1 LTSPSISSLVMSCS
15 SVNPEI
21 KPSSSAM
28 GMLATRTT
36 RGSRVG
42 MCDATNR
49 QRARFGNASEFASLS
64 APSTTSRQRRNVPNF
79 VVKKRR
85 FPFLRRGQ
93 PPRRPLRPMVGV
105 NTNDEKLNYIRPC
118 FTCMTTFDHFTYDN

>member
-1 LTSPSISSLVMSCS
+1 MSCS

-28 GMLATRTT
+28 GMLATRAQ

-49 QRARFGNASEFASLS
+49 QRARFGNASGFASEAQSACISKTATFQISESEDVVFLS
-64 APSTTSRQRRNVPNF
+64 AADDRAPSSRPAGEEHE
-79 VVKKRR
+79 KRR
-85 FPFLRRGQ
+85 
-93 PPRRPLRPMVGV
+93 
-105 NTNDEKLNYIRPC
+105 LNYE
-118 FTCMTTFDHFTYDN
+118 TTNALHMKTFDRDRAAYDN

>member
-49 QRARFGNASEFASLS
+49 QRARFGNASEFASLTGAVHNVAPTAQRSKFCRKKTSFSLQPQKTTS
-64 APSTTSRQRRNVPNF
+64 APSSTPNSGR
-79 VVKKRR
+79 KH
-85 FPFLRRGQ
+85 
-93 PPRRPLRPMVGV
+93 
-105 NTNDEKLNYIRPC
+105 E
-118 FTCMTTFDHFTYDN
+118 

>member
-1 LTSPSISSLVMSCS
+1 MSCS

-28 GMLATRTT
+28 GMLATRAL

-49 QRARFGNASEFASLS
+49 QRARFGNASGFASEAQS
-64 APSTTSRQRRNVPNF
+64 ACQQDGNVPNF
-79 VVKKRR
+79 GEDVV
-85 FPFLRRGQ
+85 FLSAA
-93 PPRRPLRPMVGV
+93 
-105 NTNDEKLNYIRPC
+105 
-118 FTCMTTFDHFTYDN
+118 DN